1 MGNSPA
7 MAETAS
13 MTNESTIRTTPESG
27 VPLEDLRIEH
37 DVAWRKTF
45 AAALRVMDHHRAH
58 LEANMTIRRLRRDEQ
73 RAAHAP
79 AGSSG
84 GR

>member
-1 MGNSPA
+1 
-7 MAETAS
+7 
-13 MTNESTIRTTPESG
+13 MTNESTAQTAEGDVNAEG
-27 VPLEDLRIEH
+27 VRSEH
-37 DVAWRKTF
+37 AVAWRKTF

-73 RAAHAP
+73 RAAHGS
-79 AGSSG
+79 AGSSA